1 MRAFVIAVI
10 TFIFLALAPVAFGAE
25 TIQPGGGNIDNQ
37 LQPGGGDTGSSGSNV
52 TLLNPLGTSC
62 NSTNTDCLRG
72 FLISILDFVVK
83 IGSIVVILMLVFV
96 GYKFVTAQGNDS
108 KIIEARGMLLWT
120 VVGALILLGAKAI
133 ALGIEATVKALSVG
147 G

>member
-1 MRAFVIAVI
+1 MNTRAVVIAAFVLVA
-10 TFIFLALAPVAFGAE
+10 FAPVTLA
-25 TIQPGGGNIDNQ
+25 QPAGSGNSNPPAGLGIPVTTSNN
-37 LQPGGGDTGSSGSNV
+37 TGSNV

-62 NSTNTDCLRG
+62 NSTNTDCLG
-72 FLISILDFVVK
+72 NFLINILDFVVR

-133 ALGIEATVKALSVG
+133 AIGIQATVQALG

>member
-1 MRAFVIAVI
+1 MRAFVITA
-10 TFIFLALAPVAFGAE
+10 FIFFSLVPTALAQTPS
-25 TIQPGGGNIDNQ
+25 INNIPTQTQTSVNNI
-37 LQPGGGDTGSSGSNV
+37 PTGSNV
-52 TLLNPLGTSC
+52 PLLNPLGTSC
-62 NSTNTDCLRG
+62 NSTNTDCLG
-72 FLISILDFVVK
+72 KFLINILDFVVR

-108 KIIEARGMLLWT
+108 KIIEARSMLLWT

-133 ALGIEATVKALSVG
+133 AIGIQATVQALSVG